1 MLCNILLFYQTS
13 SYNWINR
20 YVFKDT
26 KKPSEANEKNKI
38 QLDGKINLLFSLMKL
53 ILLCASVFVSRP
65 TGLRSSNVTFTSV
78 RVDWNPVPERF
89 IIGYRVFVQGI
100 PLNETRPWKK
110 TSALVAGLRSNTMYV
125 ITVLPVHG
133 LTDEKQPSGNAASI
147 IVTTKREPG
156 KRLGRV
162 CSSRIKERCFS
173 SFHEFGTK
181 KKF

>member
-1 MLCNILLFYQTS
+1 
-13 SYNWINR
+13 
-20 YVFKDT
+20 
-26 KKPSEANEKNKI
+26 
-38 QLDGKINLLFSLMKL
+38 MKL

-173 SFHEFGTK
+173 SFDEFGTK

>member
-1 MLCNILLFYQTS
+1 
-13 SYNWINR
+13 
-20 YVFKDT
+20 
-26 KKPSEANEKNKI
+26 
-38 QLDGKINLLFSLMKL
+38 MKL
-53 ILLCASVFVSRP
+53 ILLCTSVFVSRP

-100 PLNETRPWKK
+100 PLNETHSWKK
-110 TSALVAGLRSNTMYV
+110 TSALVAGLRSNTMHV

-156 KRLGRV
+156 KQLGRV